1 MVFNIVTELYDHQHN
16 KYNIFISL
24 KGSPLAIT
32 LSLPPKSPVQVTT
45 NLLLVSRFAY
55 SGHVI

>member
-24 KGSPLAIT
+24 KGNPLAIT
-32 LSLPPKSPVQVTT
+32 LPLPP
-45 NLLLVSRFAY
+45 NLPYL
-55 SGHVI
+55 GNH